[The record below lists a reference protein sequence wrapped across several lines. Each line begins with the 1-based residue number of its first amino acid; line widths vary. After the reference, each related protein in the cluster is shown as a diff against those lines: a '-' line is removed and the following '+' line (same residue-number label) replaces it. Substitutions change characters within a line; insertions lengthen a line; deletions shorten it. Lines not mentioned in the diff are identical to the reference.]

1 MATTTSSREP
11 ASSRATCPATAVFPT
26 RLPVPITASAGL
38 RVGREAHGVEP
49 EVGADVREALRERV
63 RREPEAP
70 ARADDGLVGEI
81 DDHVHLDLGERLGER
96 APQRD
101 AVVGRAVAELLG
113 PAEHDRAHDLVAERG
128 ERLDDDVRVVL
139 AVDQRQG
146 CKNPFHCR
154 PVSSVSIRAVYFS
167 NSSVSIE
174 NWMIRSCPWKGYL
187 RQTSTCLSSISIR
200 L

>member
-1 MATTTSSREP
+1 M
-11 ASSRATCPATAVFPT
+11 
-26 RLPVPITASAGL
+26 
-38 RVGREAHGVEP
+38 
-49 EVGADVREALRERV
+49 

-70 ARADDGLVGEI
+70 ARADDGLVGEV
-81 DDHVHLDLGERLGER
+81 DDDVHLDLGQRLGER
-96 APQRD
+96 VPQRD
-101 AVVGRAVAELLG
+101 AVVGRAAAELLG
-113 PAEHDRAHDLVAERG
+113 PAEHDRAHDLVAERA

-146 CKNPFHCR
+146 SHCR
-154 PVSSVSIRAVYFS
+154 PVSSVSMRAVYFS